1 VNRTLKIA
9 LLAAALSLLQGC
21 GQGQD
26 EAQQTSAA
34 QPAPPAAEPAAK
46 PESAAQPA
54 ATAKAEPTPAA
65 GAQPYVVEI
74 RAVGKTF
81 EGPAEIPSGWTT
93 FRFVNA
99 SPMIHFAMIDVPP
112 EGISVQEMSDT
123 VMIPFQE
130 AMDAMNAGDED
141 AANAAFAKIPPW
153 IADLGRNG
161 GPGLLS
167 PGRTGQTTVFMKPG
181 HYILE
186 CYVKS
191 DGVFHT
197 TPPGPGQL
205 GMVHDLTVT
214 EAKNDAPEP
223 QANATLVIRNA
234 GYELVSGSVKPGS
247 NTIRVDFDEQQ
258 ALPSFVT
265 NDVHLMRADSADST
279 ALADAWMDWRDRFG
293 LQDPSPVTFLGG
305 VNDLPAGS
313 HGYFTVDLEPG
324 DYAFIAEIPNP
335 QASGFVLPFTV
346 EAPKQ

>member
-1 VNRTLKIA
+1 MNRTLGIA
-9 LLAAALSLLQGC
+9 LLALGLLSLQGC
-21 GQGQD
+21 GQSQD
-26 EAQQTSAA
+26 QAKQSAAA
-34 QPAPPAAEPAAK
+34 QPPPAESTAE

-54 ATAKAEPTPAA
+54 AAAQPESTPAPEA
-65 GAQPYVVEI
+65 KPYVVEI

-81 EGPAEIPSGWTT
+81 EGPSEIPSGWTT

-112 EGISVQEMSDT
+112 EGITVQEMSET

-130 AMDAMNAGDED
+130 AMDAMNAGDEE
-141 AANAAFAKIPPW
+141 AVKAAFAKFPKW
-153 IADLGRNG
+153 IGDLGRHG

-167 PGRTGQTTVFMKPG
+167 PGRTGQTTVFMEPG
-181 HYILE
+181 HYIME

-205 GMVHDLTVT
+205 GMVHDLTVS
-214 EAKNDAPEP
+214 EAKNNAPEP
-223 QANATLVIRNA
+223 KANATLIIRNT
-234 GYELVSGSVKPGS
+234 GYELVAGSLKPGP

-258 ALPSFVT
+258 ALPSFVG
-265 NDVHLMRADSADST
+265 NDVHLMRAASADST

-293 LQDPSPVTFLGG
+293 LQDPSPVPFLGG
-305 VNDLPAGS
+305 VDDMPAGS
-313 HGYFTVDLEPG
+313 HAYFTVDLEPG
-324 DYAFIAEIPNP
+324 DYAFIAEIPSP

-346 EAPKQ
+346 AAPKP